1 MDNSFD
7 GNETYIEN
15 FNSFLTSSRELIDS
29 NEISFKDMVHK
40 SKENDL
46 LTLIYTEQRAPLKV
60 LCYLT
65 KILYQI
71 LFLSLN

>member
-1 MDNSFD
+1 
-7 GNETYIEN
+7 
-15 FNSFLTSSRELIDS
+15 
-29 NEISFKDMVHK
+29 MVHK

-65 KILYQI
+65 KILSNIVSVSKLVRDIFSVKFFII
-71 LFLSLN
+71 LPLSHVLERTSMVTFY